1 MVAPFSDAVAAL
13 EDGKYTKTPVQ
24 TQFGFHVILREGS
37 RPQTPPPLDAVKEQL
52 TPYLQRQK
60 IETMLKELRSTAKV
74 EVLIP
79 LTEDKPKAEEPAT
92 IESVEPTAPA
102 ESAPAAENAAPADA
116 AK

>member
-1 MVAPFSDAVAAL
+1 
-13 EDGKYTKTPVQ
+13 
-24 TQFGFHVILREGS
+24 
-37 RPQTPPPLDAVKEQL
+37 
-52 TPYLQRQK
+52 
-60 IETMLKELRSTAKV
+60 LRSTAKV

-102 ESAPAAENAAPADA
+102 ESAPAAENAAPADV